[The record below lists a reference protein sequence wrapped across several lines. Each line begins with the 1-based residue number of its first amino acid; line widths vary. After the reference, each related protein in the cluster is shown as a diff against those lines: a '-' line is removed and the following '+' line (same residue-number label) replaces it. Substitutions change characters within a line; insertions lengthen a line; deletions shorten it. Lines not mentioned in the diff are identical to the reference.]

1 MYKKTDTKKLNNLSK
16 FTEQAV
22 IWQAGWLQSLSYVT
36 TIKNVYISYNDR
48 ETGLW

>member
-1 MYKKTDTKKLNNLSK
+1 MYKKTDTKKLNNSSK

-22 IWQAGWLQSLSYVT
+22 IWQAVWLESLSYVT
-36 TIKNVYISYNDR
+36 TIKNVYVSYDR